1 MTEPVTRIYGFMG
14 RFMPNAVDHNDTVAN
29 RSIFNELLNT
39 EKVSEV
45 PEASASPMQLNLKE
59 MLPVSANL
67 AKANNIIDLVTG
79 VTKLV
84 TGAVNKMISMA

>member
-1 MTEPVTRIYGFMG
+1 MTGIYGFMG

-29 RSIFNELLNT
+29 SIFNELLNT